1 MPNGLNIL
9 PEYSAYFKL
18 DETTMGVSTAAVF
31 IGGCLA
37 PGCSGFVCDRMGRRP
52 AIFWGSIIA
61 LASMGL
67 QSAAQNVAMFIVAR
81 VLIGF
86 GATLANIAS
95 STYLSETFPSTW
107 RSWGVSMLNNFY

>member
-1 MPNGLNIL
+1 MVNGLNIL
-9 PEYSAYFKL
+9 PEYASYFKL
-18 DETTMGVSTAAVF
+18 NETTMGVSTAAIF

-37 PGCSGFVCDRMGRRP
+37 PGCSGFICDRLGRRP

-61 LASMGL
+61 VASMAL
-67 QSAAQNVAMFIVAR
+67 QSAAQNIAMFIVAR

-86 GATLANIAS
+86 GAALANIAS
-95 STYLSETFPSTW
+95 GTYLSETFPSAW

>member
-1 MPNGLNIL
+1 MLNGLNIL
-9 PEYSAYFKL
+9 PQYTDYFKL
-18 DETTMGVSTAAVF
+18 NETIMGVSTAAIF

-37 PGCSGFVCDRMGRRP
+37 PACSGFLCDRMGRRP

-61 LASMGL
+61 VASMAL

-86 GATLANIAS
+86 GAALANIAS
-95 STYLSETFPSTW
+95 STYLSETFPSAW
-107 RSWGVSMLNNFY
+107 RSWGVSMLSNFY